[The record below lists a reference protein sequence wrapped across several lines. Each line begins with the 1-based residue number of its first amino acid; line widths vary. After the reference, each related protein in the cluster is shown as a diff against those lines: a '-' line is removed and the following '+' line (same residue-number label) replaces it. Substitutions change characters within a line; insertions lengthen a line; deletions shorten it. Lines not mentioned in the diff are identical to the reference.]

1 MEWLKNLLKEKGLE
15 ESQINEIVEAYK
27 AESPKHVVPKDVFNS
42 TNNELSTAK
51 ETIAER
57 DKQLKDL
64 KGQAGDNEELRKKI
78 TELEKANKVADEKR
92 DAELNRLKL
101 ENAIEVKI
109 LGAKAKNAKAV
120 KALLDLD
127 TIKLDENG
135 EVLGLSE
142 QLEGLQKSDA
152 YLFGSDKP
160 VGTPPPEG
168 DSGPIEGFGESF
180 AKQHNEQSGS
190 GLNW

>member
-27 AESPKHVVPKDVFNS
+27 DESPKHVVPKDVFNS

-78 TELEKANKVADEKR
+78 TELEKANKAADEKR

-168 DSGPIEGFGESF
+168 DNGPIEGFGESF

>member
-64 KGQAGDNEELRKKI
+64 KGQAGDNEELRK
-78 TELEKANKVADEKR
+78 
-92 DAELNRLKL
+92 RLL
-101 ENAIEVKI
+101 S
-109 LGAKAKNAKAV
+109 LRRR
-120 KALLDLD
+120 
-127 TIKLDENG
+127 IK
-135 EVLGLSE
+135 
-142 QLEGLQKSDA
+142 
-152 YLFGSDKP
+152 
-160 VGTPPPEG
+160 
-168 DSGPIEGFGESF
+168 
-180 AKQHNEQSGS
+180 
-190 GLNW
+190 